1 MSGHAVEPMP
11 SVHRGGMDHPLS
23 ATIRR
28 IAPNLTMQGLLLT
41 SLLLGL
47 DPLWLLLGHEE
58 RALSCNVGRGCAVE
72 LSISW
77 YKGMWNRVIEEVG
90 ADFLK
95 DCHGLHEADIA
106 EYVAGKNI
114 LVSDFLEFVETEVD
128 LEDLFRYPERDIRK
142 AG

>member
-1 MSGHAVEPMP
+1 MNQDIKGIHLPDP
-11 SVHRGGMDHPLS
+11 YRTTS

-41 SLLLGL
+41 SLILGL

-58 RALSCNVGRGCAVE
+58 RALSCNVDRGCAVE

-77 YKGMWNRVIEEVG
+77 YKEMWNRVIEEVG
-90 ADFLK
+90 TDFFK
-95 DCHGLHEADIA
+95 DCHGLREADVA
-106 EYVAGKNI
+106 EYAAGKNI

-128 LEDLFRYPERDIRK
+128 LEDLFRYPERDIGV
-142 AG
+142 AV

>member
-1 MSGHAVEPMP
+1 MSGHAVESMS
-11 SVHRGGMDHPLS
+11 SVQSGGMDHPLS
-23 ATIRR
+23 ETIRM
-28 IAPNLTMQGLLLT
+28 IAPNLTMHGLLLT

-58 RALSCNVGRGCAVE
+58 RALSCNVDMTRALE

-77 YKGMWNRVIEEVG
+77 YKGIWNRVIEEVG
-90 ADFLK
+90 IDYLK
-95 DCHGLHEADIA
+95 DCHGLREADVA
-106 EYVAGKNI
+106 EYAAGKNI

>member
-1 MSGHAVEPMP
+1 MSGYAKEFMP
-11 SVHRGGMDHPLS
+11 SVHSGGMDHPLS

-41 SLLLGL
+41 SLIWSM

-58 RALSCNVGRGCAVE
+58 RALSCNVDMTRALE

-90 ADFLK
+90 IDFLK
-95 DCHGLHEADIA
+95 DYHGLHEADIA
-106 EYVAGKNI
+106 EYAAGKNI

-128 LEDLFRYPERDIRK
+128 LEDLFRYPERDIGK
-142 AG
+142 AV